1 MEIKNLLES
10 SNNYKSQLKDAEKLA
25 GKWEGSGLLEGI
37 EDVRVKN
44 NMAVILENQ
53 AKQIVAEANV
63 TDVGGASFSAGAGE
77 QWAGVALPLVRKVF
91 AQIVAQDFVSVQPMS
106 LPSGL
111 VFYLDFKY
119 GDTVGGRTDGDNLY
133 GNVSSASA
141 KMSVDEE
148 VSGGLYGAGQ
158 YGYTINSSSFT
169 DLGAGDLAAAVA
181 TGKFA
186 TASVNL
192 NTGLADFDYDLDF
205 SQSINAAGSGSKI
218 VKISMLGSDLTR
230 PDFEAVRSWRLSST
244 NSATDVETVHNKYT
258 KYDAST
264 GHVNFIVTMGAG
276 NIDAST
282 ALDIEYSEQPTDNQ
296 RGDFEAAGNAAVDSS
311 ISIPEIDVKLASEA
325 IVAKTR
331 KLKAQWTPEFAQ
343 DLNAYHS
350 IDAEAELTSLLS
362 EYISMEID
370 LEILDMLINNAVT
383 TEKWSAE
390 NNKVY
395 DGSSWS
401 TSTSDFYNTQGQW
414 FQTLGTKIQKVS
426 NKIHQKTLRGGANF
440 LVCSPTVATILES
453 IPGYAANTDGD
464 QQEFNFGVQRIGNL
478 ANRFKVYKN
487 PYMTENIILMGYRGS
502 QFLETG
508 AVYAPY
514 VPLLVTPLVY
524 DPETFSPRKG
534 IMTRYAKKMLRP
546 EFYGKVFVSDTR
558 LI

>member
-119 GDTVGGRTDGDNLY
+119 GDTAGGRTDGDNLY

-192 NTGLADFDYDLDF
+192 NTGVADFDYDLDF

-390 NNKVY
+390 NNKVWN
-395 DGSSWS
+395 GSAWS